1 MDKVAED
8 RAFQLVTGYRATQM
22 VRAAVELRIPDLVA
36 AGPRS
41 SDDLAASVGVQAQPL
56 RRILRALVSLGVFT
70 ETEDGRFQGTAI
82 SECFRDAPGTL
93 RGIAMMNPKEN
104 YDAFSA
110 IMHTLRTGR
119 PGFEKVFG
127 MTHWEQLAQEP
138 ERSSIFN
145 GAMQSI
151 TERMRDAM
159 VSAYD
164 FSGMRSVLDV
174 GGGRGTLIAAL
185 LKANPNLHGMILDL
199 PAGLAESEAYLREQG
214 VNDRCEVVSGNFF
227 ESVPAGHDAYV
238 LKQIIHDWGDDDAIA
253 ILVTCRKAMRAGAR
267 IIVVERIL
275 PARAVETAASRG
287 VFMGDVQMLVVLGG
301 RERTEEEFNA
311 LFKSAGLRLTQ
322 VIPTD
327 SAFHVIEG
335 VPA

>member
-1 MDKVAED
+1 MDRAAED
-8 RAFQLVTGYRATQM
+8 RAFQLVSGFRATQM

-36 AGPRS
+36 AGPRT
-41 SDDLAASVGVQAQPL
+41 SDDLAASIGVEADPL
-56 RRILRALVSLGVFT
+56 HRILRALVSLGVFV
-70 ETEDGRFQGTAI
+70 ETEDGRFQGTPV
-82 SECFRDAPGTL
+82 SECLRDQPGTL
-93 RGIAMMNPKEN
+93 RGMAMMLPNES
-104 YDAFSA
+104 YDAFAA
-110 IMHTLRTGR
+110 IMHTLKTGR
-119 PGFEKVFG
+119 PAFEKVFG

-138 ERSSIFN
+138 HRSSIFN
-145 GAMQSI
+145 AAMQSI

-164 FSGMRSVLDV
+164 FSGIRSVVDV

-185 LKANPNLHGMILDL
+185 LKANPNLRGIILDL
-199 PAGLAESEAYLREQG
+199 PAGLAESEAYLKGQG
-214 VNDRCEVVSGNFF
+214 VFDRCEVMSGNFF

-238 LKQIIHDWGDDDAIA
+238 LKHIIHDWGDEEATA
-253 ILVTCRKAMRAGAR
+253 ILATCRKAMGAGAR
-267 IIVVERIL
+267 VILVERIL

-301 RERTEEEFNA
+301 RERTEEEFKA
-311 LFKSAGLRLTQ
+311 LLQSAGLRLTR

-327 SAFHVIEG
+327 SPFHLIEG